1 MPARA
6 SRSRF
11 PVCGRTFDG
20 DTCTKRGEHYCQ
32 QRADH
37 VVAFFSELLVHTK
50 ARWARQAFRLAPWQ
64 EHDIIRPLFGTV
76 RWDEQAEQYVR
87 RYRLAYIS
95 MARKCGKSE
104 IAAGICLYLLC
115 ADGEEGAE
123 IYGAAVDKDQARK
136 VFDVAARMVK
146 LSPVLSRRLVVK
158 DHVKRIVDEQTGS
171 YYEAIPA
178 DAGGN
183 LGHNPHGAVYD
194 ELLTAPNGDLWN
206 ALRTGAGTRTQ
217 PLMVAIT
224 TAGNDRDSFC
234 YQEYLEAKRVLE
246 NPNRAPHR
254 FAYLAEAPP
263 DADPWDEEVWKLAN
277 PALGDFL
284 SIETLREEASEAR
297 EDPAR
302 ENVFRQFRLNQWV
315 SQVSRWVPMD
325 LYDCAAGEPWPSPEW
340 RLPVGRPLAYGG
352 LDLSAKLDLTA
363 WCVIVPRPDGGA
375 EVLWRYWLPE
385 AALPALVTSTGGAAE
400 SWVRDGWLT
409 ITEGDVIDYQR
420 VYDDIAADAQRVT
433 LAEIDY
439 DPWSGEPAVQEL
451 GRRLGP
457 STELVPVP
465 QTFTGLSPGMRE
477 LMAVLKTR
485 AFDHHAN
492 PVSRH
497 CFDAVEVKRGT
508 DDPEL
513 IKPVKPRRGGA
524 NKRIDGVLTAAMAVA
539 AWRTRARQEHR
550 PGRVVGF

>member
-20 DTCTKRGEHYCQ
+20 DTCPKRGEHYCQ
-32 QRADH
+32 PRADH
-37 VVAFFSELLVHTK
+37 VVAFFTELLVHTK

-64 EHDIIRPLFGTV
+64 EHDILRPLFGTV
-76 RWDEQAEQYVR
+76 RWDEQAGQYVR

-123 IYGAAVDKDQARK
+123 IYGAALDKDQARK

-224 TAGNDRDSFC
+224 TAGNNRDSFC

-246 NPNRAPHR
+246 NPQRAPHR
-254 FAYLAEAPP
+254 FAYLAEAPA
-263 DADPWDEEVWKLAN
+263 DADPWDEATWKQAP

-284 SIETLREEASEAR
+284 SVQTLREEASEAR

-325 LYDCAAGEPWPSPEW
+325 LYDSAAGEPWPSPEW

-352 LDLSAKLDLTA
+352 LDVHADDDGEIGQDQADVEYQLQDRHHGDGREHTQREPAPQHQRQQQPERDGDDIDGSGSPHQAQQQERGHHDRVDERCVPPQPAPDSAKHPLSLRSRLLAAGLRGLGKTA
-363 WCVIVPRPDGGA
+363 GVAPHAGCRPGGLGPEGWDVP
-375 EVLWRYWLPE
+375 
-385 AALPALVTSTGGAAE
+385 PA
-400 SWVRDGWLT
+400 
-409 ITEGDVIDYQR
+409 YQR
-420 VYDDIAADAQRVT
+420 SGPGCQSGRSPRSRIA
-433 LAEIDY
+433 
-439 DPWSGEPAVQEL
+439 
-451 GRRLGP
+451 
-457 STELVPVP
+457 
-465 QTFTGLSPGMRE
+465 
-477 LMAVLKTR
+477 
-485 AFDHHAN
+485 
-492 PVSRH
+492 
-497 CFDAVEVKRGT
+497 
-508 DDPEL
+508 
-513 IKPVKPRRGGA
+513 
-524 NKRIDGVLTAAMAVA
+524 
-539 AWRTRARQEHR
+539 
-550 PGRVVGF
+550 